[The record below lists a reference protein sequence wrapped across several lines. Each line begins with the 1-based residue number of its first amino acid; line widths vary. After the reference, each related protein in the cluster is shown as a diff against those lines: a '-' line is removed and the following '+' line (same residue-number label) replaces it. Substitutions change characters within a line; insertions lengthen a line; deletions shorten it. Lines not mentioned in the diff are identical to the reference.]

1 MKVAIEDLSQRLK
14 ACGPDTL
21 PKIILINGAEPLLVE
36 EALDDARKVA
46 KELGFTERIKY
57 QVEPGF
63 DWSSL
68 TGVGQAMSLF
78 AERRVLELRVPKSL
92 GTAGTKAI
100 VEYCNHLPQ
109 DDILMILMPL
119 LDKRQRNA
127 KWFKTLDS
135 IAWVADGYEIN
146 KAQFPR
152 WVKQRFQSRALRLE
166 AGVAEMLAEQTEG
179 NVLAAAQEIDKLQV
193 LAKDGAVTLQ
203 LLEQS
208 LADQARFDVYA
219 LTDAALQGDFIR
231 VLRIKRRLQSEGVE
245 PVILVWSLVKEVRT
259 LAAISAGE
267 QMGQHRSQLF
277 KEHRIW
283 SKRES
288 LVGAALGRLSAS
300 QCVAAL
306 EQAAKLDQTVKG
318 QRYSEVG
325 DVWYQIEQLC
335 ARLCL
340 VPVCSTKIESVHS
353 A

>member
-21 PKIILINGAEPLLVE
+21 PKIILINGAEPLLME
-36 EALDDARKVA
+36 EALDAARTII
-46 KELGFTERIKY
+46 KEHGFAERLKY
-57 QVEPGF
+57 QVETGF

-78 AERRVLELRVPKSL
+78 SEKRILELRVPKSL
-92 GTAGTKAI
+92 GTSGTKAI
-100 VEYCNHLPQ
+100 VEYCNYLPQ
-109 DDILMILMPL
+109 DDILIILMPL

-127 KWFKTLDS
+127 KWFKTLDA
-135 IAWVADGYEIN
+135 IAWVADGYEIS

-166 AGVAEMLAEQTEG
+166 AGVADTLSEKTEG

-193 LAKDGAVTLQ
+193 LAQEGAVTLE

-219 LTDAALQGDFIR
+219 LTDAALLGDFNR
-231 VLRIKRRLQSEGVE
+231 VLRIKSRLQSEGVE
-245 PVILVWSLVKEVRT
+245 PVILIWSLVKEIRT
-259 LAAISAGE
+259 LAAISASE
-267 QMGQHRSQLF
+267 QMGQQRGLLF

-283 SKRES
+283 SKREPIVS
-288 LVGAALGRLSAS
+288 AALQRLSAD
-300 QCVAAL
+300 QCASAL
-306 EQAAKLDQTVKG
+306 EHAANLDQTVKG
-318 QRYSEVG
+318 QRYSDVG

-340 VPVCSTKIESVHS
+340 VPVCSTKVS